1 MVKLIKTIANSIYTK
16 TKIPDVDYVLNHYV
30 GCEHNC
36 TYCYAK
42 FMCRWKP
49 YGKWGSWVEA
59 KMNAPELAKKFISGS
74 VAMCSVSDAYQPVE
88 KELKL
93 TRDVLQNLD
102 KRTNL
107 SILTKSDL
115 VLRDIALFKKFEN
128 LSVGLTINGFSG
140 KTKELFEPNSPG
152 NEARLHA
159 LKILNEN
166 GIKTYGFIS
175 PVIPG
180 LTDLKSLNENSCDFV
195 DYYIVE
201 ILNLNAAGDEFK
213 KMLKEKYPESYEI
226 MTDKERYEKFIKDV
240 KEILIKKGVKVLQ
253 LVTHYPKFECVNLN
267 LCLEKKETQ
276 KILKIEK

>member
-1 MVKLIKTIANSIYTK
+1 MVKLIKTTANSIYTK

-36 TYCYAK
+36 AYCYAK

-49 YGKWGSWVEA
+49 YGKWGSWIEV
-59 KMNAPELAKKFISGS
+59 KTNAPEMAKKFISGS

-159 LKILNEN
+159 LKILNES

-201 ILNLNAAGDEFK
+201 ILNLNAAGSEFRQL
-213 KMLKEKYPESYEI
+213 LKEKYPESYEI

-253 LVTHYPKFECVNLN
+253 LVIHYPKCECVNLN
-267 LCLEKKETQ
+267 Q
-276 KILKIEK
+276 N